1 MSKTFTVSMAVDG
14 RVDVI
19 VRAETPQEAFEQAK
33 KAFMNDDLSKLELI
47 DARPVNATDNETQ
60 TLTDY

>member
-14 RVDVI
+14 RIDVT
-19 VRAETPQEAFEQAK
+19 VQAETPQEAFELAK
-33 KAFMNDDLSKLELI
+33 EAFMDADLSKLELV
-47 DARPVNATDNETQ
+47 DAKPVNATDNETQ